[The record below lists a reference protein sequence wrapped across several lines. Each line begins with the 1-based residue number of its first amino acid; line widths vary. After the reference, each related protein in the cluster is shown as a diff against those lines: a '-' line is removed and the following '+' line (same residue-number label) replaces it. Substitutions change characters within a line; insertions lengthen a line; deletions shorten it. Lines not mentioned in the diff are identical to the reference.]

1 MVLGYQNFIIPGS
14 EIPKWF
20 SHQSVRTSLNLR
32 GPSDITGIAVCVV
45 FVIRPHPSIHVP
57 PSDSYSI
64 LSSCYVDGTESSGFG
79 GIYFLEHYFKVGSCH
94 LWIKY
99 HPLKRKRGKELSQ
112 IDANRL
118 SQIEL
123 EMRLSGPGLVVTK
136 LGACLV
142 YEQDIEDLK
151 EKMPGSSSF
160 SITPYED
167 NLDNSAKIYKVY

>member
-1 MVLGYQNFIIPGS
+1 MDVIIPGS

-20 SHQSVRTSLNLR
+20 SHQSEGTSLNLQ
-32 GPSDITGIAVCVV
+32 GPLGFTGIIVCVV

-57 PSDSYSI
+57 PSDTYSI

-79 GIYFLEHYFKVGSCH
+79 GIFFSEQCCKVGLCH

-123 EMRLSGPGLVVTK
+123 EMRHSGPGLVVTK

-151 EKMPGSSSF
+151 EKMPGSSSC

-167 NLDNSAKIYKVY
+167 NLDNSAKIYKIY